1 VAEGVAAVAA
11 RITVRL
17 TPRGGRDAIDGW
29 DGDTLRVRVAAAPV
43 DGKANDA
50 LLRLLAKALG
60 VAPSQLTLV
69 SGAQGRVKTI
79 TIDGLTADEVRRALE
94 R

>member
-1 VAEGVAAVAA
+1 MA

-29 DGDTLRVRVAAAPV
+29 DGDVLRVRVASAPV

-60 VAPSQLTLV
+60 IAPSQLTLV
-69 SGAQGRVKTI
+69 SGAQARVKTVDV
-79 TIDGLTADEVRRALE
+79 DGLTVAEIGVALG

>member
-1 VAEGVAAVAA
+1 MAESVAGVA

-29 DGDTLRVRVAAAPV
+29 DGDVLRVRVASAPV

-50 LLRLLAKALG
+50 LLRVLSKALG
-60 VAPSQLTLV
+60 IAPSQITLV
-69 SGAQGRVKTI
+69 SGAQARVKTVDV
-79 TIDGLTADEVRRALE
+79 DGLAVDDIRATLGG
-94 R
+94 

>member
-1 VAEGVAAVAA
+1 MAEGVAAVA

-29 DGDTLRVRVAAAPV
+29 DGDVLRVRVAAAPV

-50 LLRLLAKALG
+50 LLRMLAKALG
-60 VAPSQLTLV
+60 VAPSRLALV
-69 SGAQGRVKTI
+69 SGAQARVKTVDV
-79 TIDGLTADEVRRALE
+79 DGMTADGVRAALGG
-94 R
+94 